1 MSAIVPL
8 WSLGVELLK
17 AAGNIVGVRTGT
29 EEPHY
34 ASRPL
39 TASVQIRQ
47 YSRRVAAET
56 TVLADDEQAR
66 SEGFRRLA
74 RYIFGGNQRQAKI
87 AMTAPVAQQC
97 DTIAMTAPVGQ
108 LSSATG
114 GSIIRFYMPAKWTLA
129 SLPTPG
135 DSGIRL
141 TEVPAET
148 LAVLRFSGDRSAAA
162 VTRRTD
168 ELLNI
173 LRTNDIQ
180 TSGNPQAFFYD
191 PPWTLPC
198 VRRNEVAVPIRARGE
213 EAFRRATER
222 AGDHPSR

>member
-1 MSAIVPL
+1 MLA

-17 AAGNIVGVRTGT
+17 AAGNFIGVRVGT
-29 EEPHY
+29 EEPSY

-47 YSRRVAAET
+47 YSHRVAAET
-56 TVLADDEQAR
+56 TVLADDDRAR
-66 SEGFRRLA
+66 NEGFRRLA
-74 RYIFGGNQRQAKI
+74 GYIFGRNQRQAKI
-87 AMTAPVAQQC
+87 AMTAPV
-97 DTIAMTAPVGQ
+97 GQ
-108 LSSATG
+108 SSSATG
-114 GSIIRFYMPAKWTLA
+114 GSTIRFYMPSKWTPA

-135 DSGIRL
+135 DSNIRL

-148 LAVLRFSGDRSAAA
+148 LAVLRFSGDRSAAT
-162 VTRRTD
+162 VSRRTD

-180 TSGNPQAFFYD
+180 ISGDPQAFFYD

-198 VRRNEVAVPIRARGE
+198 VRRNEVAVPIRARGQ
-213 EAFRRATER
+213 
-222 AGDHPSR
+222 DQPSR